1 MMQNVRMKKSELFQL
16 LDSLRIDRNEF
27 WVVSSGALVL
37 RGILDDAGDLDIV
50 VTKKGLEELT
60 KNYNIIKKGVD
71 KYFVQENIESVA
83 VVEKED
89 VPYPLVQIDGYFVQ
103 NIKEYYDYLLSSSR
117 EKDKARLPLVK
128 EYMKKVEN

>member
-89 VPYPLVQIDGYFVQ
+89 VSISSCPNRRVLCSKYKRVLR
-103 NIKEYYDYLLSSSR
+103 LSSF
-117 EKDKARLPLVK
+117 
-128 EYMKKVEN
+128 